1 MKTKKQIYRA
11 YCKLWESMT
20 RHDGYQTW
28 GYDERTLA
36 ITRPGFMAARKRL
49 QTLYRKA
56 DA

>member
-11 YCKLWESMT
+11 YCKLWESIT
-20 RHDGYQTW
+20 KYDGYQPW
-28 GYDERTLA
+28 GYDEQKLA
-36 ITRPGFMAARKRL
+36 ITRPGFAVARKRL